1 MSGILN
7 NKKRIMDV
15 VITQEGKRQMANGD
29 IRIKFASFTDKHTYY
44 EADIHSGSSDA
55 QGRLFFE
62 ASSLPFDQI
71 TFETDDS
78 GQLIKFEGA
87 EIEFDGDRI
96 FSGSSGARLAEVI
109 DTSAFASS
117 VSKLL
122 RTSVD
127 NFRKHRVIGSLEPF
141 NTAQDFELQPKDHTF
156 KISRLSPL
164 NVVEDIT
171 KVNVN
176 SIEPLFLDKRLSH
189 LPHFKFLPPRNA
201 LDNRLLG
208 KFSDLNDGHDLRLGR
223 LKRELRKKPY
233 VDIEFKNTSFE
244 NNIVAQFFDVRKKSM
259 SKLDVID
266 FGEFVDRDGEE
277 SRIFFVGKV
286 FVDETGSPTFV
297 NIFTM
302 VYGID
307 GFDQSR
313 ARKRSRSAA
322 AGSKVKMRSTMKTGK
337 ESDEDDL

>member
-55 QGRLFFE
+55 QQRLYFE

-96 FSGSSGARLAEVI
+96 FSGSSGARLAEVV

-127 NFRKHRVIGSLEPF
+127 NFRKHRVIGSLEAF
-141 NTAQDFELQPKDHTF
+141 NTEQDFQLQPKDHTF

-164 NVVEDIT
+164 NTVEDIT

-189 LPHFKFLPPRNA
+189 LPHFKFLPPRNII
-201 LDNRLLG
+201 DNRPLG

-233 VDIEFKNTSFE
+233 IDIEFKNTSFE
-244 NNIVAQFFDVRKKSM
+244 NNIIAQFFDVRKKSM

-286 FVDETGSPTFV
+286 FVDEMGSPTFV

-307 GFDQSR
+307 GFDQSK
-313 ARKRSRSAA
+313 ARSRSRSAI
-322 AGSKVKMRSTMKTGK
+322 AGSKVRIRSTMKAGK
-337 ESDEDDL
+337 DSDEDDL